1 MLKKVTK
8 KCVLS
13 VLVVVMT
20 LMSFTIAFASN
31 RVEECKDVDY
41 FGTLTGTLEKAYD
54 DDRYQM
60 EFTVQVDNPM
70 EEGLIRANIEVYD
83 YYKGDYVGKERT
95 NTVYGQSMTYWFYE
109 FFDLNDYDSYGNK
122 YTVYGN
128 HESIYEVGEAVYTSN
143 VYCHE
148 EEE

>member
-1 MLKKVTK
+1 
-8 KCVLS
+8 
-13 VLVVVMT
+13 
-20 LMSFTIAFASN
+20 
-31 RVEECKDVDY
+31 
-41 FGTLTGTLEKAYD
+41 
-54 DDRYQM
+54 
-60 EFTVQVDNPM
+60 
-70 EEGLIRANIEVYD
+70 
-83 YYKGDYVGKERT
+83 
-95 NTVYGQSMTYWFYE
+95 MTYWFYE